1 MKSAKRYAVV
11 LLTGIAVSG
20 SAYAQSNAV
29 NWSAFSSGFA
39 QGARVNSSVRSVVIP
54 MAGRGTTGNSQV
66 ATGFLANPDIHG
78 PVSAVSEK
86 ESAIPATYSLSQNYP
101 NPFNPETEIS
111 FMLPARTTQAGGQAS
126 GFTSLRV
133 YDLLGRVVATLV
145 DGVLPAGRYTAK
157 WSAGTAASG
166 VYLLRL
172 SAGDFRATRKMVLMR

>member
-1 MKSAKRYAVV
+1 M
-11 LLTGIAVSG
+11 
-20 SAYAQSNAV
+20 
-29 NWSAFSSGFA
+29 
-39 QGARVNSSVRSVVIP
+39 NSSVRSVVIP

-111 FMLPARTTQAGGQAS
+111 FMLQAS

-145 DGVLPAGRYTAK
+145 DEVLPAGRYTAK

>member
-1 MKSAKRYAVV
+1 MKSARRYAVV

-78 PVSAVSEK
+78 PVSAVSEE

-101 NPFNPETEIS
+101 NPFNPETAIS
-111 FMLPARTTQAGGQAS
+111 YQLSAVS
-126 GFTSLRV
+126 NVKLRV
-133 YDLLGRVVATLV
+133 YDLLGRVVATIV
-145 DGVLPAGRYTAK
+145 DEMLPAGRYTVK
-157 WSAGTAASG
+157 WNAGRAASG

-172 SAGDFRATRKMVLMR
+172 SAGDFHATRKIVLMR

>member
-1 MKSAKRYAVV
+1 
-11 LLTGIAVSG
+11 
-20 SAYAQSNAV
+20 
-29 NWSAFSSGFA
+29 
-39 QGARVNSSVRSVVIP
+39 VNSSVRSVVIP

-111 FMLPARTTQAGGQAS
+111 FMLQAS

-145 DGVLPAGRYTAK
+145 DEVLPAGRYTAK

>member
-1 MKSAKRYAVV
+1 M
-11 LLTGIAVSG
+11 
-20 SAYAQSNAV
+20 
-29 NWSAFSSGFA
+29 
-39 QGARVNSSVRSVVIP
+39 NSSVRSVVIP

-78 PVSAVSEK
+78 PVSAVSEE

-111 FMLPARTTQAGGQAS
+111 FMLQAS

-145 DGVLPAGRYTAK
+145 DEVLPAGRYTAK

-166 VYLLRL
+166 GYLLRL

>member
-1 MKSAKRYAVV
+1 VKSAKRYAVV

-78 PVSAVSEK
+78 PVSAVSEE

-111 FMLPARTTQAGGQAS
+111 FMLQAS

-145 DGVLPAGRYTAK
+145 DEVLPAGRYTAK